1 MNLPDQQQL
10 TDDGLYTPEIGSWGI
25 QKYKLV
31 HGYSRLFASAMKRK
45 WDCRVYIDLF
55 SGAGCARI
63 KNTPRIV
70 ATSSLLAINI
80 PDKFDTYIFWS
91 KNGDV
96 LYI

>member
-10 TDDGLYTPEIGSWGI
+10 TDDGLYTPVIGSWGI

-55 SGAGCARI
+55 
-63 KNTPRIV
+63 
-70 ATSSLLAINI
+70 
-80 PDKFDTYIFWS
+80 
-91 KNGDV
+91 
-96 LYI
+96 